1 MVANLVDEAQ
11 PAIQIRRME
20 DKDVAAVM
28 AIELAAYE
36 FPWTDGIFR
45 DCIRVGYRC
54 RVLEQGNGDMTG
66 YGVMSVGA
74 GEAHILNLCVR
85 SDARGRGYG
94 RTLMIDF
101 IDQARRLGADMMF
114 LEVRPSNH
122 SARKLYESLGFNEVG
137 MRAGYYPARN
147 GREDALILACHL

>member
-20 DKDVAAVM
+20 DKEVATVM

-36 FPWTDGIFR
+36 FPRTDGIFR

-54 RVLEQGNGDMTG
+54 RELEQGNGDKAG
-66 YGVMSVGA
+66 YGVISVGA
-74 GEAHILNLCVR
+74 GEAHILKLCVR
-85 SDARGRGYG
+85 SDARGRGFG
-94 RTLMIDF
+94 LTVMIDF
-101 IDQARRLGADMMF
+101 FDLARRRGADTMF

-122 SARKLYESLGFNEVG
+122 SAR
-137 MRAGYYPARN
+137 
-147 GREDALILACHL
+147 

>member
-20 DKDVAAVM
+20 DKDVATVM

-45 DCIRVGYRC
+45 DCFCVGYRC
-54 RVLEQGNGDMTG
+54 RVLLFGNGVLAG

-94 RTLMIDF
+94 RTIMIDN
-101 IDQARRLGADMMF
+101 IEQARRLGADTM
-114 LEVRPSNH
+114 
-122 SARKLYESLGFNEVG
+122 
-137 MRAGYYPARN
+137 
-147 GREDALILACHL
+147 I

>member
-20 DKDVAAVM
+20 DKDVATVM

-54 RVLEQGNGDMTG
+54 RVLEQGNGDMAG

-85 SDARGRGYG
+85 SAARGRGYG
-94 RTLMIDF
+94 RTIMINF
-101 IDQARRLGADMMF
+101 NDQTRRLGADTKF

-122 SARKLYESLGFNEVG
+122 NTHKKFESLSFNDVG
-137 MRAGYYPARN
+137 MRAGYY
-147 GREDALILACHL
+147 